1 MQRTRDIT
9 VSVIIPVYNV
19 GRYLPK
25 CLESI
30 ARQSFGN
37 FEVIVVDDG
46 STDDSGSIADD
57 FAKLDSRFRVIHQKN
72 LGLSAARNVGLDEA
86 RGEHIT
92 FVDGDDWIHPQL
104 YEWLL
109 STLIKTGADIAMCDF
124 VKTDN
129 SNMPISDYNE
139 IPLPNVN
146 DGYAATK
153 SLIEN
158 KKPSYSV
165 VWNKLYNRDLIGGH
179 RFLNTTSEDSMFN
192 MAIYMK
198 ASVVSHLP
206 LPLVYYRQREDSI
219 THNNNA
225 AYYIDKVDSAF
236 QSYDSVLRNHCNEL
250 EKLFLWRWFRY
261 ALNRLEMAQ
270 GTEFESYAQQKV
282 SSIMGEYWS
291 DAKRLLPWHKSALLK
306 TMWKHQRINSLV
318 LSLNKRLKNIRH

>member
-1 MQRTRDIT
+1 VQRTRDII

-30 ARQSFGN
+30 AHQSFGN
-37 FEVIVVDDG
+37 FEVIIVDDG
-46 STDDSGSIADD
+46 STDDSGIIADD
-57 FAKLDSRFRVIHQKN
+57 FAKNDSRFHVIHQEN
-72 LGLSAARNVGLDEA
+72 LGLSVARNVGLDEA

-129 SNMPISDYNE
+129 SNMPISDYKE
-139 IPLPNVN
+139 LPLPNVN

-158 KKPSYSV
+158 RNPSYSV
-165 VWNKLYNRDLIGGH
+165 VWNKLYNRDLIDSH
-179 RFLNTTSEDSMFN
+179 RFLDTTSEDSMFN

-219 THNNNA
+219 THNTNA
-225 AYYIDKVDSAF
+225 AYFIDKVDSAF
-236 QSYDSVLRNHCNEL
+236 QSYDSVLRNHDNDL

-261 ALNRLEMAQ
+261 ALNRLNMAR
-270 GTEFESYAQQKV
+270 GTEYEQYAEQRISAIITDHWQ
-282 SSIMGEYWS
+282 
-291 DAKRLLPWHKSALLK
+291 DAKRLLPWHKRLLVM
-306 TMWKHQRINSLV
+306 TMWKHKGINKFV
-318 LSLNKRLKNIRH
+318 LGVHELLKTVR